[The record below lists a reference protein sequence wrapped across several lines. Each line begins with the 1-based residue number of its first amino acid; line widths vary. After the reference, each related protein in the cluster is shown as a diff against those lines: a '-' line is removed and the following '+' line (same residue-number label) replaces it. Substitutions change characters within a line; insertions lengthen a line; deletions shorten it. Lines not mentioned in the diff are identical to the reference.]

1 MLHIMTRIRLL
12 LLLILLSGICCLA
25 LFLPGWF
32 TSPRELIQ
40 GEWQE
45 IHKMGSVTVTDSTAR
60 WVGSNHRANIT
71 YTWIQ
76 ENDEPYTIEIT
87 YRGEKWLA
95 NITFESDDQAL
106 VNFLI
111 IDKLPQDAQDFIRQ
125 RNKAKNRPEDEVCMR
140 FRRLSPQK
148 QP

>member
-1 MLHIMTRIRLL
+1 MTRLRLI
-12 LLLILLSGICCLA
+12 LLLILLSVISCIA
-25 LFLPGWF
+25 LLLPGWF

-45 IHKMGSVTVTDSTAR
+45 INKMGTVSVTDCTAR
-60 WVGSNHRANIT
+60 WVGSNHRANMT

-76 ENDEPYTIEIT
+76 DDDEPYTIEVT

-125 RNKAKNRPEDEVCMR
+125 KNKAKNRPEDEVCMR
-140 FRRLSPQK
+140 FRRITAQR
-148 QP
+148 